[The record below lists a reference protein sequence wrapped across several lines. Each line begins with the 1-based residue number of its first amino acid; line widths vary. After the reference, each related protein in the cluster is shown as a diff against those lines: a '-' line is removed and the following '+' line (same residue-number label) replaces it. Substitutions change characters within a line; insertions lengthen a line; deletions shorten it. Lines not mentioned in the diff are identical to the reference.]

1 MARAR
6 AIDLELIR
14 DLAAL
19 LTETGLNEI
28 EIEQTGWR
36 VRVQRA
42 PTPVAVAA
50 AQPVAPHAQAAQRA
64 DTAREHGEAAAHPGE
79 AAQRQSQN
87 TVMSPM
93 VGTCYRAPEPDAA
106 PFVEI
111 GDRVSEGDTLLV
123 VEAMKTFNPIAA
135 PKAGVVTAI
144 LVENGQPVEFGEPLM
159 VIE

>member
-6 AIDLELIR
+6 PVDLTLIR

-50 AQPVAPHAQAAQRA
+50 PQPMPVGARTAERA
-64 DTAREHGEAAAHPGE
+64 EIAREDDEAAPQPGE
-79 AAQRQSQN
+79 TAPGRN
-87 TVMSPM
+87 EVTSPM
-93 VGTCYRAPEPDAA
+93 VGTCYRAPEPDAE

-123 VEAMKTFNPIAA
+123 VEAMKTFNPIVA
-135 PKAGVVTAI
+135 PRAGVVTAI